1 MSAGTVAGLVGLL
14 GAGLLAGE
22 EITIRYGVRA
32 PLASLDDHTHIRVR
46 QALIRRLRVLVPAIY
61 LVTVLSG
68 ATAAILDGAESGVA
82 LRSAALLALV
92 AWIAVT
98 IGGTVPINAAAMEWE
113 PSAPP
118 GDWRARIDQWER
130 LNSIRAWLAV
140 AAFALLLVA
149 TAVHAAGSGAR

>member
-1 MSAGTVAGLVGLL
+1 MDAGDVLGLVSLL

-32 PLASLDDHTHIRVR
+32 PLASLDDQTHIRVR
-46 QALIRRLRVLVPAIY
+46 QALIRRLRVLVPAVY
-61 LVTVLSG
+61 L
-68 ATAAILDGAESGVA
+68 ATIVSAATTAILDGTGGGLA

-92 AWIAVT
+92 AWITVT
-98 IGGTVPINAAAMEWE
+98 VGGTVPINSAALDWE

-118 GDWRARIDQWER
+118 GDWRVRVNRWER
-130 LNSIRAWLAV
+130 LNSLRAWLAV

-149 TAVHAAGSGAR
+149 TALHAANGAAR

>member
-1 MSAGTVAGLVGLL
+1 MDAGDVLGLVSLL

-32 PLASLDDHTHIRVR
+32 PLARLDDQTHIRVR
-46 QALIRRLRVLVPAIY
+46 QALIRRLRVLVPAVY
-61 LVTVLSG
+61 LATIVSAATTAIVDGTSG
-68 ATAAILDGAESGVA
+68 GLA
-82 LRSAALLALV
+82 LRSAALVALV

-98 IGGTVPINAAAMEWE
+98 VGGTVPINSAALDWE

-118 GDWRARIDQWER
+118 GDWRVRVDQWER
-130 LNSIRAWLAV
+130 LNSVRAWLAV

-149 TAVHAAGSGAR
+149 TALHVANGAAR

>member
-1 MSAGTVAGLVGLL
+1 MSAGEVADLVGLL

-32 PLASLDDHTHIRVR
+32 PLASLDDQTHIRVR

-61 LVTVLSG
+61 LATVVSA
-68 ATAAILDGAESGVA
+68 ATAAILDGAGSGLA
-82 LRSAALLALV
+82 LRGAALLALL

-98 IGGTVPINAAAMEWE
+98 MGGTVPINAAAMEWE

-130 LNSIRAWLAV
+130 LNSVRAWLAV

-149 TAVHAAGSGAR
+149 AALQARGSGAR